1 MFFSWSLSDSHLLSA
16 RLSTPSQTAKISH
29 MSLRVQHRS
38 SAWWMSFDSL
48 STLKGLYPNF
58 KAIWSWNVTLLGF
71 KRILAYRVKYFI
83 FVYSVLRRQ
92 GLFQSLF
99 TCSQYGKLQEFFKSI
114 LIVQVIRCS
123 QEQFIESISFRTL
136 YNNSLGS
143 VVILIFKRAELQ
155 NFLCYFAY

>member
-1 MFFSWSLSDSHLLSA
+1 MCLARLVISNSVSNKYPAGTIWSVNVSDFFPAMFFSWSLSDSHLLSA

-38 SAWWMSFDSL
+38 SAWWVSLDSL

-92 GLFQSLF
+92 GPFQSLF

-114 LIVQVIRCS
+114 LIV
-123 QEQFIESISFRTL
+123 
-136 YNNSLGS
+136 
-143 VVILIFKRAELQ
+143 
-155 NFLCYFAY
+155 